1 VDDIRTSVRTKD
13 LDALQAA
20 VASMPEHDVAA
31 ELVRLGPV
39 DQAVLFRLLP
49 KDRALRVFERL
60 EPAQQ
65 AVLLDSLGADEVT
78 ELIEGLDPDDRTRL
92 LDEVPAKVAARLL
105 DRMSPEDRRRTGILL
120 GYAPGTAGRMMT
132 PEYLSIRSELTA
144 AEAIERVRRFGVD
157 AETID
162 VLYVVDDQRRLIGVV
177 TLRSLVLAAA
187 DALVG
192 SIMTAELV
200 WASTDED
207 REEVA
212 RRLLAHDLLAIP
224 VVDRERRLVGIVTL
238 DDAVAVLEREDTED
252 VVRMGGASPLGEPYI
267 TASVPRVFRARVGW
281 LLVLFVAE
289 AFTGTVLRAFE
300 GVLEEVVALAF
311 FVPLLIGTGGNAGSQ
326 TTTTIVRAMAIGEVR
341 FGDAARV
348 MWKELRVGLLLG
360 LTMAAVGTVR
370 AVTWGTGHQL
380 AFVVASAL
388 VAVVLLATFVGS
400 FLPMVLRRL
409 RLDPAVVSAPFIT
422 TFVDAAGLLIYFLL
436 ARAVLGV

>member
-1 VDDIRTSVRTKD
+1 MDDIRTSVRTKD

-105 DRMSPEDRRRTGILL
+105 DRMSPEDRGGRAARRARLHR
-120 GYAPGTAGRMMT
+120 RMM
-132 PEYLSIRSELTA
+132 PPILSIRSELTA

-162 VLYVVDDQRRLIGVV
+162 VLYVFDDQRRLIGVV

>member
-1 VDDIRTSVRTKD
+1 
-13 LDALQAA
+13 
-20 VASMPEHDVAA
+20 
-31 ELVRLGPV
+31 
-39 DQAVLFRLLP
+39 
-49 KDRALRVFERL
+49 
-60 EPAQQ
+60 
-65 AVLLDSLGADEVT
+65 
-78 ELIEGLDPDDRTRL
+78 
-92 LDEVPAKVAARLL
+92 
-105 DRMSPEDRRRTGILL
+105 
-120 GYAPGTAGRMMT
+120 
-132 PEYLSIRSELTA
+132 
-144 AEAIERVRRFGVD
+144 
-157 AETID
+157 ETID

-192 SIMTAELV
+192 SIMIAELV

-224 VVDRERRLVGIVTL
+224 VVDRERRLVGIVTV

-422 TFVDAAGLLIYFLL
+422 TFVDAAGPLTYFLL
-436 ARAVLGV
+436 GRGAGQSRRSGSSATIRQYSGWKLNCPAISDPTCSRVSRAWSWSMRTGLPAAIAASCAWQVRSAVMYHHAAASTDSPTVSSPW